1 MTQEVNATAV
11 GSILN
16 SQLLD
21 MKTIL
26 LTVLYVLVVVW
37 VVRRYRAWR
46 FKTSPASRDEML
58 VNRQLPSWVR
68 PVELLSAIVFFIFT
82 VIGLMFITMLAH
94 YLVHP
99 NAGQLSKTASF
110 FLFVD
115 VILAAPVA
123 LLMANL
129 VS

>member
-1 MTQEVNATAV
+1 MTEEINATAA
-11 GSILN
+11 GLILN

-37 VVRRYRAWR
+37 VVRRYREWR

-68 PVELLSAIVFFIFT
+68 PVELLTALVFFILT
-82 VIGLMFITMLAH
+82 AIGLMFITMVAH
-94 YLVHP
+94 YLVHA
-99 NAGQLSKTASF
+99 NAGQLSKTC
-110 FLFVD
+110 
-115 VILAAPVA
+115 
-123 LLMANL
+123 L
-129 VS
+129 VFRHEGPCGSG